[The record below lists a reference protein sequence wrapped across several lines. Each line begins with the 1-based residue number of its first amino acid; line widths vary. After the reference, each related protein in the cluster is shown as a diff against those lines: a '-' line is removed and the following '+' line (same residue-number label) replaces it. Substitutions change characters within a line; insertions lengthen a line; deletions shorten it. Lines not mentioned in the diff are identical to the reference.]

1 MANDHKP
8 IKDRDA
14 GPRFDVRALARAQT
28 EQVPPTA
35 QSLTLET
42 APPKAD
48 SKADSEMRGFD
59 PYNTTGGFDRK
70 KHWTQVRKR

>member
-14 GPRFDVRALARAQT
+14 RPRFDVRALAPAQT

-42 APPKAD
+42 APPKAG
-48 SKADSEMRGFD
+48 SETCGFD